1 MNGSKGPPALCGCG
15 QTPLFCLIRATRY
28 PSAQTPKQENTCAHG
43 PWSRTGSR
51 CKEIELPTPE
61 PKGTEVLLEVTHCG
75 VCHSDLHIW
84 EGYYDVGGGQKMS
97 LVDRGVTLPLAM
109 GHEIVGRV
117 VKLGPDAKGV
127 KVGDLRI
134 VFPWLGCGTCE
145 KCLAEDD
152 NMCAVA
158 ARSLG
163 VYPNGGYGT
172 HVIAPHPRH
181 LVDPGTLDPAVA
193 ATYACSG
200 ITVYS
205 AIKKAMPL
213 TPTQAIVL
221 VGAGGLGL
229 NAIAV
234 LKALKHQNI
243 ISVDISAGKARSG
256 AEGRRAQGGGRQRR
270 GPGRSPSASSEAA
283 GGPVLAVIDLVNGTA
298 TARFAFGALRKGGKL
313 IQVGLF
319 GGELM
324 LPLPIMAIRAL
335 TVQGSYVGNPKELRE
350 LVKLAQDGDASGAA
364 GRHGAAEPG
373 LRRADAPARRQGHR
387 PAGPEGGGAWHER
400 RRSPHARSS

>member
-1 MNGSKGPPALCGCG
+1 MRAWAVVENGA
-15 QTPLFCLIRATRY
+15 PLR
-28 PSAQTPKQENTCAHG
+28 
-43 PWSRTGSR
+43 
-51 CKEIELPTPE
+51 EIELPTPE

-84 EGYYDVGGGQKMS
+84 DGYYDIGGGQKMS
-97 LVDRGVTLPLAM
+97 LKDRGVTLPLAM

-117 VKLGPDAKGV
+117 VKLGPDAQGDKHGV
-127 KVGDLRI
+127 KPGDVRI
-134 VFPWLGCGTCE
+134 VFPWLGCGECETCRNE
-145 KCLAEDD
+145 ED
-152 NMCAVA
+152 NMCTVA

-163 VYPNGGYGT
+163 VYANGGYGT

-181 LVDPGTLDPAVA
+181 LVDPGSLDPAVA

-205 AIKKAMPL
+205 AIRKAMPV
-213 TPTQAIVL
+213 PPHEAIVL

-234 LKALKHQNI
+234 LKAMKHQNI
-243 ISVDISAGKARSG
+243 VVVDISPEKREAALQAGAHKVVDGSG
-256 AEGRRAQGGGRQRR
+256 DGVTQRILD
-270 GPGRSPSASSEAA
+270 AA
-283 GGPVLAVIDLVNGTA
+283 GGPVLAVIDLVNGTQ
-298 TARFAFGALRKGGKL
+298 TARFAFGALRKGGRL

-335 TVQGSYVGNPKELRE
+335 TVRGSYVGNPKELRE
-350 LVKLAQDGDASGAA
+350 LVKLAQDGALQALPTATVPQSQAYEALMRLKDGKVTGRLVLKAEAA
-364 GRHGAAEPG
+364 
-373 LRRADAPARRQGHR
+373 
-387 PAGPEGGGAWHER
+387 
-400 RRSPHARSS
+400 

>member
-1 MNGSKGPPALCGCG
+1 MRAWAVVENG
-15 QTPLFCLIRATRY
+15 QPL
-28 PSAQTPKQENTCAHG
+28 
-43 PWSRTGSR
+43 
-51 CKEIELPTPE
+51 KELELPTPE
-61 PKGTEVLLEVTHCG
+61 PKGTEVLIEVTHCG

-84 EGYYDVGGGQKMS
+84 EGYYDIGGGQKMN
-97 LVDRGVTLPLAM
+97 LTDRGVVLPLAM

-117 VKLGPDAKGV
+117 VKLGPDATGV

-134 VFPWLGCGTCE
+134 VYPWLGCGTCE
-145 KCLAEDD
+145 TCLAEED
-152 NMCAVA
+152 NMCTVA

-163 VYPNGGYGT
+163 VYANGGYGT

-205 AIKKAMPL
+205 AIKKVMPIAKHE
-213 TPTQAIVL
+213 AIVL

-229 NAIAV
+229 NAIEV
-234 LKALKHQNI
+234 LKALGHQHI
-243 ISVDISAGKARSG
+243 ISVDISAEKRAAALKAG
-256 AEGRRAQGGGRQRR
+256 AHKVVDGTGDGATKRII
-270 GPGRSPSASSEAA
+270 EAA
-283 GGPVLAVIDLVNGTA
+283 GGPVLAVVDLVNGTQ
-298 TARFAFGALRKGGKL
+298 TARFAFAALRKGGKL
-313 IQVGLF
+313 VQVGLF

-350 LVKLAQDGDASGAA
+350 LVKLAQAGTLTALPVATVPQSQAYDALMRLRDGKVTGRLVLKAKAA
-364 GRHGAAEPG
+364 
-373 LRRADAPARRQGHR
+373 
-387 PAGPEGGGAWHER
+387 
-400 RRSPHARSS
+400 

>member
-1 MNGSKGPPALCGCG
+1 MRAWAVVENG
-15 QTPLFCLIRATRY
+15 QPL
-28 PSAQTPKQENTCAHG
+28 
-43 PWSRTGSR
+43 
-51 CKEIELPTPE
+51 KEIELPTPE

-117 VKLGPDAKGV
+117 AKLGPHATGV

-145 KCLAEDD
+145 TCLNEED
-152 NMCAVA
+152 NMCTVA

-163 VYPNGGYGT
+163 VYQNGGYGT
-172 HVIAPHPRH
+172 HVIAPHSRH
-181 LVDPGTLDPAVA
+181 LVDPGTLDPALA

-200 ITVYS
+200 ITVFS
-205 AIKKAMPL
+205 AIKKAMPI
-213 TPTQAIVL
+213 PPREAIVL

-243 ISVDISAGKARSG
+243 VSVDIDPVKRDAALKAGAHKV
-256 AEGRRAQGGGRQRR
+256 GGGSGDGAAVTQRIID
-270 GPGRSPSASSEAA
+270 AA

-335 TVQGSYVGNPKELRE
+335 TVRGSYVGNPKELRE
-350 LVKLAQDGDASGAA
+350 LVKLAQEGSLEALPVATVPQSQAHDALMRLRDGKVT
-364 GRHGAAEPG
+364 GR
-373 LRRADAPARRQGHR
+373 LVLKADAA
-387 PAGPEGGGAWHER
+387 
-400 RRSPHARSS
+400 

>member
-1 MNGSKGPPALCGCG
+1 MRVWAVVENGK
-15 QTPLFCLIRATRY
+15 PLREL
-28 PSAQTPKQENTCAHG
+28 
-43 PWSRTGSR
+43 
-51 CKEIELPTPE
+51 ELPTPE

-127 KVGDLRI
+127 KVGDLRV

-145 KCLAEDD
+145 TCLAEDD
-152 NMCAVA
+152 NMCVVA

-163 VYPNGGYGT
+163 VYQNGGYGT

-181 LVDPGTLDPAVA
+181 LVDPGKLDPAVA

-205 AIKKAMPL
+205 AIKKVMPI
-213 TPTQAIVL
+213 PPREAIVL

-229 NAIAV
+229 NAIKV
-234 LKALKHQNI
+234 LLALKHQNI
-243 ISVDISAGKARSG
+243 ISVDISPEKREIALKAGAHKVVDGSG
-256 AEGRRAQGGGRQRR
+256 PDVAKRIMD
-270 GPGRSPSASSEAA
+270 AA
-283 GGPVLAVIDLVNGTA
+283 GGPVLAVIDLVNGTQ

-335 TVQGSYVGNPKELRE
+335 TVQGTYVGNPKELRE
-350 LVKLAQDGDASGAA
+350 LIHLAQEGSLHALPVETVPQSQANDALMRLRDGKVTGRLVLKAEAA
-364 GRHGAAEPG
+364 
-373 LRRADAPARRQGHR
+373 
-387 PAGPEGGGAWHER
+387 
-400 RRSPHARSS
+400 

>member
-1 MNGSKGPPALCGCG
+1 MRAWAVVENGA
-15 QTPLFCLIRATRY
+15 PL
-28 PSAQTPKQENTCAHG
+28 Q
-43 PWSRTGSR
+43 
-51 CKEIELPTPE
+51 EIELPTPE

-84 EGYYDVGGGQKMS
+84 DGYYDIGGGQKMS
-97 LVDRGVTLPLAM
+97 LKDRGVTLPLAM

-127 KVGDLRI
+127 EAGDVRI
-134 VFPWLGCGTCE
+134 VFPWLGCGKCE
-145 KCLAEDD
+145 RCLNEED
-152 NMCAVA
+152 NMCTVA

-163 VYPNGGYGT
+163 VYQNGGYGT

-181 LVDPGTLDPAVA
+181 LVDPGRLDPAVA

-205 AIKKAMPL
+205 AIRKAMPV
-213 TPTQAIVL
+213 PPQEAIVL

-229 NAIAV
+229 NAVAV
-234 LKALKHQNI
+234 LKAMQHQNI
-243 ISVDISAGKARSG
+243 VVVDV
-256 AEGRRAQGGGRQRR
+256 
-270 GPGRSPSASSEAA
+270 SPEKREAA
-283 GGPVLAVIDLVNGTA
+283 LKAGADKVVDGSGDGVAKRIMDASGGPVLAVIDLVNGTE
-298 TARFAFGALRKGGKL
+298 TARYAFGALRKGGKL

-335 TVQGSYVGNPKELRE
+335 TVQGSYVGNPKELRD
-350 LVKLAQDGDASGAA
+350 LVKLAQDGALQALPVATVPQSQAYDALMRLKDGKVTGRLVLRAEAA
-364 GRHGAAEPG
+364 
-373 LRRADAPARRQGHR
+373 
-387 PAGPEGGGAWHER
+387 
-400 RRSPHARSS
+400 